1 MTSLR
6 AMICIG
12 IALCFGI
19 PVAMSA
25 DPLPGDQEGMTN
37 EIAESDPETASEP
50 EEAEEAD
57 DIESL
62 VVTARRRP
70 ELLQETPVAA
80 TVLGG
85 ELLEQ
90 RGVDSL
96 EDVGAYVPNLTA
108 FSGVQHQGTY
118 YSRGVGQRDAVVT
131 LDPGVG
137 IYVDDVYVAR
147 GQGALLPTLDLERIE
162 VLRGPQGTLYGKN
175 TIGGAIK
182 LISQKPGPE
191 PYVAGS
197 LGGGEFEAIRGTAT
211 LNAPIVDGLLYSRFA
226 FAGRSDEGYTTNT
239 FNGDHYNDDDLK
251 AARAQFRLLPHEE
264 ITLDLAGH
272 YATQSMETRGA
283 KCRVSDPA
291 IAGVLDFAFPGFSA
305 GCQAA
310 DNASTYRFATELD
323 DRYFLD
329 SYGTSL
335 VGAWEAG
342 PAFGLFDSL
351 DLKSV
356 SAWEQQEV
364 EDGFLD
370 LDASAHPDA
379 RLFQL
384 TLDPQ
389 RQTQWSQELQ
399 GVAAAF
405 DERIRLTAGLY
416 GFWENTAD
424 GDVLSHNF
432 SDFNE
437 REERV
442 EIRNDSYA
450 AYGQTSFTPLAWLEL
465 TGGVRGT
472 WETKRAKRTIT
483 LNFPGSTEPPVERAD
498 RSFHQVTPMG
508 SIALKAPESW
518 IGDTPVDSGI
528 LYFTYSEGYKSGGFA
543 TRRDPSVDEIPDFDE
558 EKLDN
563 YELGT
568 KLDFFN
574 SRVLFNAALF
584 YSEYEDIQLTVA
596 RVNPASG
603 PFQPDIGSSIANA
616 GKATI
621 KGLEVE
627 LITRPWDALVVR
639 GSVGLTDAE
648 YDEFIDQTWDINP
661 GTGLVENV
669 RSQDRS
675 NEDFY
680 NIPELSLDGSI
691 EYPIVLHRLGLPEL
705 GTLTPLVHAY
715 YQTETH
721 THFTAAGFASGRF
734 EQDDYTLVDLRL
746 IWDLPDDRTQ
756 LSVFVE
762 NVGDTHYFDSAVDL
776 TNTLGIGGVYYAR
789 PRFVGG
795 EIRYRWHDP
804 SFLRL

>member
-1 MTSLR
+1 
-6 AMICIG
+6 
-12 IALCFGI
+12 
-19 PVAMSA
+19 
-25 DPLPGDQEGMTN
+25 MTN
-37 EIAESDPETASEP
+37 AIAESDPEASREP
-50 EEAEEAD
+50 EEAD
-57 DIESL
+57 DIENL

-96 EDVGAYVPNLTA
+96 EDIGTYVPNLTA
-108 FSGVQHQGTY
+108 FSGVQHQGTF
-118 YSRGVGQRDAVVT
+118 YSRGVGQRDAIVT

-147 GQGALLPTLDLERIE
+147 AQGALLPTLDLERVE

-182 LISQKPGPE
+182 LISEKPGPE

-197 LGGGEFEAIRGTAT
+197 LGGGEFDAVHGSAT

-226 FAGRSDEGYTTNT
+226 FVGRGDEGFTTNIV
-239 FNGDHYNDDDLK
+239 NGKHYNDDDLK
-251 AARAQFRLLPHEE
+251 AGRLQFRLLPHEAV
-264 ITLDLAGH
+264 TLDLAGH
-272 YATQSMETRGA
+272 YAAQRMETRGA

-291 IAGVLDFAFPGFSA
+291 LAGLIDSAVPGYLA
-305 GCQAA
+305 GCRRPER
-310 DNASTYRFATELD
+310 ASTYRFATELD
-323 DRYFLD
+323 NDYSLQ

-364 EDGFLD
+364 DDGFID
-370 LDASAHPDA
+370 LDASANPF
-379 RLFQL
+379 LFQL
-384 TLDPQ
+384 TADPQ
-389 RQTQWSQELQ
+389 RQTQWSQEIQ
-399 GVAAAF
+399 GVAAAW
-405 DERIRLTAGLY
+405 DDRMRLTAGVY
-416 GFWENTAD
+416 GFWESTAN
-424 GDVLSHNF
+424 GDVLSSSFGN
-432 SDFNE
+432 
-437 REERV
+437 RRLERV

-450 AYGQTSFTPLAWLEL
+450 AYAQTSVKPLEWLEL

-472 WETKRAKRTIT
+472 WETKHAKRTIDF
-483 LNFPGSTEPPVERAD
+483 NNIGTEPPGVERAD
-498 RSFHQVTPMG
+498 KAFHQVTPMG
-508 SIALKAPESW
+508 SVALKAPESW
-518 IGDTPVDSGI
+518 LGDTPVDSGI

-543 TRRDPSVDEIPDFDE
+543 TRRDPSVRRIPDFDP

-563 YELGT
+563 YEVGT
-568 KLDFFN
+568 KLDFFG

-584 YSEYEDIQLTVA
+584 YSDYKDIQLTVA
-596 RVNPASG
+596 RVNPNSP

-621 KGLEVE
+621 QGIEVE

-639 GSVGLTDAE
+639 GSVGLTDAK
-648 YDEFIDQTWDINP
+648 YDEFFDQTWDINP
-661 GTGLVENV
+661 GTGQVENI
-669 RSQDRS
+669 RTQDRS
-675 NEDFY
+675 NEDFF

-691 EYPIVLHRLGLPEL
+691 EYPIALHRLGLPKL

-715 YQTETH
+715 YQTKTS
-721 THFTAAGFASGRF
+721 THFTSAGFASGRF
-734 EQDDYTLVDLRL
+734 QQGDYTLVDLRL

-756 LSVFVE
+756 VSIFVD
-762 NVGDTHYFDSAVDL
+762 NVGDTKYFDSAVDL

-804 SFLRL
+804 GFLRL